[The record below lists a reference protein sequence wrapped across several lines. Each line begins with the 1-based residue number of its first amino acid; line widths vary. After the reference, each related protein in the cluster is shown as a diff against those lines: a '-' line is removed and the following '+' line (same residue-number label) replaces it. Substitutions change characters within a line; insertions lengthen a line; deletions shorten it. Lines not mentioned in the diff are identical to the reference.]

1 MKEKYST
8 SNVDKLL
15 NVTQNLLQGNWSN
28 KWIKYLTMLGDMLIL
43 HCPYISSPLRFWI
56 VARPRL
62 EHRIFWRKAFLN
74 IFSLTHIMILFYLQL
89 FSANWKGLLFVL
101 FCFNH
106 SFEVSLSLVWAG
118 SFKQMFGCMSSKM
131 SKFTELFQQVDKNKY
146 QWPKILSK
154 IWGISMQ
161 CPGRWWK
168 RRMMMETIGGVWR

>member
-1 MKEKYST
+1 MWKWEKKYNT

-89 FSANWKGLLFVL
+89 FSATWKGLLLFYFVL
-101 FCFNH
+101 TIHLKSLCLWFEQALINKCLAVCPLKCQNSRNYFNK
-106 SFEVSLSLVWAG
+106 SI
-118 SFKQMFGCMSSKM
+118 KTNTNDQ
-131 SKFTELFQQVDKNKY
+131 KY
-146 QWPKILSK
+146 
-154 IWGISMQ
+154 
-161 CPGRWWK
+161 
-168 RRMMMETIGGVWR
+168 